1 MTDLQTP
8 PSNEASN
15 ETWEKDPAYGK
26 VLALY
31 IGFLFVVLFQFPL
44 APMVQVASVILLF
57 VLVSCIGFIR
67 KESEKDS
74 YIYNHATF
82 LSRTLWMWSF
92 MLTISVVLA
101 GVYISDAVQLSLE
114 DVQSLSQSLMQN
126 DLDTPIIRRLLP
138 VAIFTMTPSTLYIF
152 WRFFLGL
159 LQAFKG
165 NFMKRP
171 KSFF

>member
-1 MTDLQTP
+1 MTDLP
-8 PSNEASN
+8 P
-15 ETWEKDPAYGK
+15 ETATDKEQKTEHIK

-44 APMVQVASVILLF
+44 APMVQIFSVILLF
-57 VLVSCIGFIR
+57 ILVSCIGFIR

-101 GVYISDAVQLSLE
+101 GIYISNEVKLSLE
-114 DVQSLSQSLMQN
+114 DVQSLSQDLMAGKT
-126 DLDTPIIRRLLP
+126 DSPVVTRLMP
-138 VAIFTMTPSTLYIF
+138 VGIAAMAPSTIYIF
-152 WRFFLGL
+152 WRYAAGL
-159 LQAFKG
+159 MRAFKG

-171 KSFF
+171 RSFF

>member
-1 MTDLQTP
+1 MTDQETDLQPT
-8 PSNEASN
+8 AV
-15 ETWEKDPAYGK
+15 ETSSGKDPAHLK

-92 MLTISVVLA
+92 MLTLSVILA

-114 DVQSLSQSLMQN
+114 DVQALSQDLMN
-126 DLDTPIIRRLLP
+126 NNLDTPLVHRLLP
-138 VAIFTMTPSTLYIF
+138 VAIFTMAPSTLYIF
-152 WRFFLGL
+152 WRYILGL
-159 LQAFKG
+159 LCAFSGK
-165 NFMKRP
+165 FLKRP

>member
-8 PSNEASN
+8 PTHDTL
-15 ETWEKDPAYGK
+15 ETSGKDPAYLK

-44 APMVQVASVILLF
+44 APLIQVVSVILLF

-92 MLTISVVLA
+92 MLTLTVILA
-101 GVYISDAVQLSLE
+101 GVYIGDAVQLSLE
-114 DVQSLSQSLMQN
+114 DVQTLSQDVMN
-126 DLDTPIIRRLLP
+126 NNLDTPIIRRLLP
-138 VAIFTMTPSTLYIF
+138 VAIFTMAPSTLYIF
-152 WRFFLGL
+152 WRYILGITY
-159 LQAFKG
+159 AIKG
-165 NFMKRP
+165 NFLKRP

>member
-1 MTDLQTP
+1 MTGPLTP
-8 PSNEASN
+8 SIEEAPN
-15 ETWEKDPAYGK
+15 KDPAYQK

-31 IGFLFVVLFQFPL
+31 LGFIFVVLFQFPL
-44 APMVQVASVILLF
+44 APMIQVASVILLF

-92 MLTISVVLA
+92 MLTISVILA
-101 GVYISDAVQLSLE
+101 GVYISDSVQLSLE
-114 DVQSLSQSLMQN
+114 DVQSLTQDVMN
-126 DLDTPIIRRLLP
+126 NNLDTPIIHRLLP
-138 VAIFTMTPSTLYIF
+138 FALLTMAPSTLYIF
-152 WRFFLGL
+152 WRYIVGL
-159 LQAFKG
+159 IHAIRG